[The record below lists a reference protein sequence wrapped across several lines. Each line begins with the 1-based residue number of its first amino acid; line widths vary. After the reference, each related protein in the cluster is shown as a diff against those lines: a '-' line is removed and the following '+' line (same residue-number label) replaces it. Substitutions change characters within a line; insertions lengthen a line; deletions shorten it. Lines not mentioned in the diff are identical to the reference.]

1 MQELFG
7 NKEQHDEGANN
18 ALPKV
23 QELLAAK
30 YPDCTVTKEEGVAFP
45 HLMIKGPKARLFI
58 FAGAFCSFT
67 LHDFNHPVGVSVFT
81 SGPADEDK
89 DRKIK
94 PLKWSIDQLDA
105 YLAAKHAE

>member
-1 MQELFG
+1 MRELFG
-7 NKEQHDEGANN
+7 NREQHDEGANN

-30 YPDCTVTKEEGVAFP
+30 YPGYTVTKKVGTAFP
-45 HLMIKGPKARLFI
+45 HLEIEGPKARLFI

-67 LHDFNHPVGVSVFT
+67 VHDFDHPVSLSVFT
-81 SGPADEDK
+81 SGPADGDK

-94 PLKWSIDQLDA
+94 PLKWSIDQLDV
-105 YLAAKHAE
+105 YLAAKNAE